1 MHMWSSKELDLSF
14 LDLSMNYYTFINFS
28 LFKEL
33 KKREKTTK
41 DRDFANGTV
50 TARVLI
56 TLIRI
61 N

>member
-1 MHMWSSKELDLSF
+1 MWSSRELDLSF
-14 LDLSMNYYTFINFS
+14 LDLSMNYYAFINFS